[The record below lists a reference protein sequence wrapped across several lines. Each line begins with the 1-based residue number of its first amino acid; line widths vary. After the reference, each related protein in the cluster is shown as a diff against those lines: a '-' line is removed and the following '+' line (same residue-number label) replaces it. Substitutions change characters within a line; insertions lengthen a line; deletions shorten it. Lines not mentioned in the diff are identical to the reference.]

1 MIKSPSVIRAHS
13 SYDARPPMPG
23 AACNPRK
30 ISVLRTNLGRVALA
44 LLSLALLSLSG
55 GNAFANP
62 KYAAIVVDAQ
72 TGRVLHDTNADELRH
87 PASLTKMMTLFMTF
101 DALKAGRLT
110 MDQAMPVSSYAA
122 SQQPTK
128 LGLRPGQTLKVEHA
142 ILSLI
147 TRSANDA
154 SVVLAEALAG
164 SEQQFAVQMTRK
176 ARQLGMSRTVFRNAN
191 GLPNMEQ
198 VTTARDFAT
207 LSLALMR
214 NHPEYYGYF
223 ARRNFSYG
231 GRSLANHNRLMSRYE
246 GMDGIKTG
254 YTVASGFNLA
264 ASAVR
269 DGRRV
274 VAVVMGGRTA
284 AARDLQMERLL
295 DSVFEG
301 SSAPVM
307 ARANTAP
314 VVPAS
319 APTPVRTERAK
330 PTPVSSTTA
339 SRSPR
344 PPAQGWGI
352 QVGAFATR
360 AAGEKAANQA
370 IKQAPSLLR
379 GSSRVVSEVKSGSNR
394 VYRSRLMGL
403 TEKGARDACVV
414 LKKSGHRCLTVSPN
428 EKA

>member
-1 MIKSPSVIRAHS
+1 MIKTPSVIRTGS
-13 SYDARPPMPG
+13 NCKDRLPNIG
-23 AACNPRK
+23 AAYNRRNL
-30 ISVLRTNLGRVALA
+30 SVLRTNLGRVAFA
-44 LLSLALLSLSG
+44 LLSLAILSFTG
-55 GNAFANP
+55 EAAFANP

-101 DALKAGRLT
+101 DALKAGRLS
-110 MDQAMPVSSYAA
+110 MDQALPVSSYAS

-128 LGLRPGQTLKVEHA
+128 LGLRPGQTLRVEHA

-154 SVVLAEALAG
+154 SVVLAEALGG
-164 SEQQFAVQMTRK
+164 SEDQFATMMTRK

-191 GLPNMEQ
+191 GLPNMQQ

-231 GRSLANHNRLMSRYE
+231 GRALANHNRLMSRYE

-295 DSVFEG
+295 DNVFEG
-301 SSAPVM
+301 GNAPLM
-307 ARANTAP
+307 ARATPEQVA
-314 VVPAS
+314 
-319 APTPVRTERAK
+319 PVRTAARPERAK
-330 PTPVSSTTA
+330 PTPVATTTA
-339 SRSPR
+339 AARAPR
-344 PPAQGWGI
+344 APAQGWGI
-352 QVGAFATR
+352 QVGAFASR
-360 AAGEKAANQA
+360 AAGERAASQA
-370 IKQAPSLLR
+370 LKQAPSLLS
-379 GSSRVVSEVKSGSNR
+379 GSSRVVSEVQSGSSR
-394 VYRSRLMGL
+394 MYRSRLMGL
-403 TEKGARDACVV
+403 TEKNARSACTY
-414 LKKSGHRCLTVSPN
+414 LKKAGHRCLTVSPN